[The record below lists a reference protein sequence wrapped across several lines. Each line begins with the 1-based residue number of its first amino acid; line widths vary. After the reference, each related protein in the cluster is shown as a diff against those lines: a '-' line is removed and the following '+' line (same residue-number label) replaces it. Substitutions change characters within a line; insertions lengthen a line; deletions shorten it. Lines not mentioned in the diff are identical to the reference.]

1 LLLVLFGA
9 PEQVG
14 GVAVEAEFSN
24 DVSPEIA
31 RRRATSIFGWIGA
44 FIALVYLVGFPVAVP
59 LFMLFYL
66 KLQSAVDWFRS
77 LLLTVITWGFFY
89 FVFQRL
95 IHLPFESGLLQGSLG
110 F

>member
-1 LLLVLFGA
+1 
-9 PEQVG
+9 
-14 GVAVEAEFSN
+14 
-24 DVSPEIA
+24 
-31 RRRATSIFGWIGA
+31 
-44 FIALVYLVGFPVAVP
+44 VAVP